1 MSFNKKGLGKGLGAL
16 IVNEEKIESIEENNG
31 IIDIDINKIEPNE
44 NQPRKNFNQKLL
56 EELAESIKEF
66 GIIQPII
73 VKKENDFYTIIAGE
87 RRYRAARM
95 LKLKTVPAIVKDY
108 DEMEMLQIALIENIQ
123 REDLNP
129 IEEALC
135 YQKLTEYFFFKKED
149 IAKKVGK
156 SRNTIGSIMSLL
168 NLDQRVQKIVEE
180 GGILIGQAKKLL
192 EIKDNELQFELANK
206 IKDNELSIKETEEL
220 IAAYLKAKQKDDNFV
235 EVSEINRS
243 INNYNNIEN
252 ILKDILGTKVNIK
265 NGNKKGKIEIEYYS
279 EEELDRLICMFKNI
293 EMGG

>member
-1 MSFNKKGLGKGLGAL
+1 MSLNKKGLGKGLGAL
-16 IVNEEKIESIEENNG
+16 IASEEKIETLDNNPG
-31 IIDIDINKIEPNE
+31 IIEIDINKIEPGK
-44 NQPRKNFNQKLL
+44 NQPRRNFNQELL
-56 EELAESIKEF
+56 EELAQSIKEF

-73 VKKENDFYTIIAGE
+73 VNKENDFYTIIAGE
-87 RRYRAARM
+87 RRYRAARL

-108 DEMEMLQIALIENIQ
+108 DEMETLQIALIENIQ

-156 SRNTIGSIMSLL
+156 NRNTIGNIMSLL
-168 NLDQRVQKIVEE
+168 SLDPRVQTFIEE
-180 GGILIGQAKKLL
+180 GRLLLGQARKLL
-192 EIKDNELQFELANK
+192 EIKDNDLQFELADK
-206 IKDNELSIKETEEL
+206 IIDNELSIKDTEKL
-220 IAAYLKAKQKDDNFV
+220 IAAYLKQKDDNIV
-235 EVSEINRS
+235 EESDEKKS